1 MFTKI
6 RMWQKHH
13 GIELFGIYLLLVC
26 VGLVAIS
33 GTIKMTASSQDRD
46 FLNEN
51 AIYASEFI
59 TSLSGIAGNIEAVYV
74 NPSDTKCA
82 IVLHM
87 AEINRTSTDAA
98 DYQLYV
104 KGFNVSRGEYATM
117 TLNNYKGGYYVF
129 GSTGYAMIYLTDA
142 AGFQNQ
148 AIEIVVRC
156 NEVFS
161 TVEGNADV
169 AALAEKDASYANN
182 DQFRIIVNPKGSA
195 ATEVEFLD
203 DLDVVKLYQNTVLLD
218 SEEEIR
224 ATLKTDVK
232 ELNQY
237 LAQINAYGNNL
248 RNMGVKVPALPECIA
263 GDEFYN
269 LENEENTLVYKPNYV
284 FANGVDFDWFERSLM
299 DDYRFLPELVG
310 GKSDY
315 QYLNDIAAQHDFY
328 SQEQFNWVMMDGT
341 RIDRNSN
348 SQLQDDVT
356 LQQTIDAYEL
366 AITNY
371 IRVKTQYQTIDLMS
385 YLNLEYNMTST
396 GKTFTSNYG
405 DDTVIVW

>member
-13 GIELFGIYLLLVC
+13 GIELFGIYLSLVC
-26 VGLVAIS
+26 VCLVAIS
-33 GTIKMTASSQDRD
+33 GSIKMTASNQDRD

-51 AIYASEFI
+51 AIYASEFT
-59 TSLSGIAGNIEAVYV
+59 TSLSGITGNIEAVYV

-87 AEINRTSTDAA
+87 NEINKTSTDAA

-104 KGFNVSRGEYATM
+104 KGFNVSQGKYSVT

-148 AIEIVVRC
+148 AIEIIVRC
-156 NEVFS
+156 NEVF
-161 TVEGNADV
+161 TTAEANAET
-169 AALAEKDASYANN
+169 AELYAKDASYADN
-182 DQFRIIVNPKGSA
+182 DQYRIVINPKGEA
-195 ATEVEFLD
+195 AIEVDFLD
-203 DLDVVKLYQNTVLLD
+203 ELNVVKLYQNTVLLE

-224 ATLKTDVK
+224 ETLRNDVK
-232 ELNQY
+232 TLNQY
-237 LAQINAYGNNL
+237 LSQINSYGNNL
-248 RNMGVKVPALPECIA
+248 TNMGVKVPALPDSII
-263 GDEFYN
+263 GDELYN
-269 LENEENTLVYKPNYV
+269 LENEENTLVYKPSYV
-284 FANGVDFDWFERSLM
+284 FANGVDFDWFEHSLM
-299 DDYRFLPELVG
+299 DDYRFLPDLVG
-310 GKSDY
+310 AKSDY
-315 QYLNDIAAQHDFY
+315 QFLNDIRAQRDNINYEFPD
-328 SQEQFNWVMMDGT
+328 WVMLDGT
-341 RIDRNSN
+341 RIDRNSD
-348 SQLQDDVT
+348 SQLQTDMT
-356 LQQTIDAYEL
+356 LQSTIASYEQAVSSYL
-366 AITNY
+366 TLKN
-371 IRVKTQYQTIDLMS
+371 QYQTVDLMN